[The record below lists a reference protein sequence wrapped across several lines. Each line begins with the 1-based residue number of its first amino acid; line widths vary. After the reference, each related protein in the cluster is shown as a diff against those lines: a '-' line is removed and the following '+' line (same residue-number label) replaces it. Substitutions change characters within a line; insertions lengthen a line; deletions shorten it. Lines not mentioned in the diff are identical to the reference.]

1 MKDTAIKLFGKKI
14 ALPENGWNPAISGE
28 DSGGYSDG
36 KSCDGRSWAIS
47 ACLGDKKVSSR
58 TGDEEEQSEEE
69 EREVVAAAD
78 EDDDDKDIFEGN
90 PPESKQ
96 SGDTSQEQLPE
107 SDHDNPKTPS
117 IDDENATA
125 KAPKRENDRTDPNN
139 PQQKPLKKPDKILP
153 CPRCN
158 SMETKFCY
166 YNNYNIN
173 QPRHF
178 CKNCQ
183 RYWTAG
189 GTMRNVPV
197 GAGRRKNKN
206 SASRFAHAHVTI
218 PEALHGIRID
228 ATNGIYHPNVKPNG
242 TVLSFGPE
250 APLCESIASIWKLAE
265 KKGSN
270 GGENVD
276 DSSSGSSVT
285 TSNSVAEGARNGFI
299 QEPIM
304 RNLNGFSSQIPC
316 LPGIPFPYPWN
327 TAVAVPAFPPSGF
340 PMPFYP
346 PPPYWNCNV
355 PGAWTVP
362 WFPAP
367 NSQTLGKHTRDG
379 ELLKPSNPEGKES
392 EQQRNSGRSVL
403 IPKTLRIDDPD
414 EAVRSSIWST
424 LGIRNDEY
432 ISRGSLFK
440 GFQPKG
446 EKKDHTPE
454 TPRALLANPAAL
466 SRSLSFQESG

>member
-14 ALPENGWNPAISGE
+14 ALPENGWNPAVSGE
-28 DSGGYSDG
+28 DSSGLSGAEDG
-36 KSCDGRSWAIS
+36 KSCGDRSSAKS
-47 ACLGDKKVSSR
+47 ACLGDKKVVMSR
-58 TGDEEEQSEEE
+58 TGNEEEQSDHQEGKEL
-69 EREVVAAAD
+69 AA
-78 EDDDDKDIFEGN
+78 DDKDLFEGN
-90 PPESKQ
+90 PIECKQ
-96 SGDTSQEQLPE
+96 QGDTNQEPLPE
-107 SDHDNPKTPS
+107 SEHDNPKTPS
-117 IDDENATA
+117 IDEENAIA
-125 KAPKRENDRTDPNN
+125 KAPKGENDQSDPNN
-139 PQQKPLKKPDKILP
+139 PQQKPLKKPDKIIP

-206 SASRFAHAHVTI
+206 SASHFCHLTI
-218 PEALHGIRID
+218 PEVLHGIEID
-228 ATNGIYHPNVKPNG
+228 PTNGINHPNFKTNG

-250 APLCESIASIWKLAE
+250 APLRESIASVLKLAE
-265 KKGSN
+265 KKGGSN
-270 GGENVD
+270 GGEIVD
-276 DSSSGSSVT
+276 DCSSGSSVT
-285 TSNSVAEGARNGFI
+285 TSNSVAEGVRNGFI
-299 QEPIM
+299 QEPTM
-304 RNLNGFSSQIPC
+304 RNLNGFSPQIPC

-327 TAVAVPAFPPSGF
+327 SMIPVPAFSPSGF

-346 PPPYWNCNV
+346 PPPYWNCNL

-362 WFPAP
+362 WFPVP
-367 NSQTLGKHTRDG
+367 NSQLGKHTRDG
-379 ELLKPSNPEGKES
+379 ELLKPSKPEGKEA
-392 EQQRNSGRSVL
+392 EQQRNSEGSVL

-414 EAVRSSIWST
+414 EAARSSIWAT
-424 LGIRNDEY
+424 LGIRNDDCA
-432 ISRGSLFK
+432 SRGSLFK

-446 EKKDHTPE
+446 EKKNLTPE
-454 TPRALLANPAAL
+454 TPQALRANPAAF
-466 SRSLSFQESG
+466 SRSLSFQESS